1 MLDTFQ
7 QNYLNLLQGSPY
19 IKSIARSGQ
28 NIVNIAYYCYNVQIG
43 SLATPLALNT
53 PQIGLI
59 ETQADSDFAVSYLAA
74 SARNAAGD
82 NILFTANITLQIQDL
97 ATGKLFF
104 NQPTIFPLVTGA
116 GGFPFVLPAPRVI
129 NPNSTIQC
137 TANNR
142 DATQNFSGL
151 FLALH
156 GVRIFYQ

>member
-7 QNYLNLLQGSPY
+7 QNYLNLLQNSPY

-28 NIVNIAYYCYNVQIG
+28 DIVNIAYYCYNVQVG
-43 SLATPLALNT
+43 SLASPLLLNT
-53 PQIGLI
+53 PQVGLI
-59 ETQADSDFAVSYLAA
+59 ETQADSDFAVSYMSA
-74 SARNAAGD
+74 SVRNAAGD
-82 NILFTANITLQIQDL
+82 NVFYTANVTLQIQDL

-129 NPNSTIQC
+129 NPNSTVQV
-137 TANNR
+137 TVSNR
-142 DATQNFSGL
+142 DATQNFSAF

-156 GVRIFYQ
+156 GVRIFYS